1 MLLSW
6 LVDAGV
12 GREDGIQA
20 AIMLQCSKK
29 FCEICFHL
37 LQASAFQVEE
47 ELKEHQ
53 REKAASLR
61 RFQGEVKQRV
71 NQQVRMRRK
80 QQLQKSCEAVS
91 RSPSL
96 PCQESCRR
104 NSSETSVNQTKT
116 H

>member
-29 FCEICFHL
+29 LCEICFHL

-61 RFQGEVKQRV
+61 RFQGEVKQRGEPAGQDAKKAAAAEV
-71 NQQVRMRRK
+71 LRSSK
-80 QQLQKSCEAVS
+80 QISVPALPGVLQEK
-91 RSPSL
+91 L
-96 PCQESCRR
+96 L
-104 NSSETSVNQTKT
+104 
-116 H
+116 